1 MEDNKQTNQD
11 LKEQIINATIA
22 LIENSDGLIENIT
35 IRAIAQKANVAVGL
49 INYHFESKKNLIE
62 VCVQRIIS
70 HVMATFPKN
79 AEVESAPTPDD
90 EPESEMPSFTA
101 RVFDFLLNHPEI
113 ARISILADLSE
124 PNIASNSSVSYRAIL
139 KGLPETE
146 DKKSEKNQ
154 KNKGFYAFIDHSFRV
169 FKPSNQHRTSSL
181 EPEQQGRL
189 QRLSP
194 PGDRNS
200 EYPITDFE
208 INAIA

>member
-1 MEDNKQTNQD
+1 MEDNTQKQQD
-11 LKEQIINATIA
+11 IKEHIINTTIS

-79 AEVESAPTPDD
+79 AEVEGVSAPVDGRQ
-90 EPESEMPSFTA
+90 SEMASFTA

-113 ARISILADLSE
+113 AKISILADLTE

-146 DKKSEKNQ
+146 DKKSERIRRIK
-154 KNKGFYAFIDHSFRV
+154 AFM
-169 FKPSNQHRTSSL
+169 L
-181 EPEQQGRL
+181 
-189 QRLSP
+189 LSAIHAAFLNRQISAELLHMNLNNE
-194 PGDRNS
+194 DD
-200 EYPITDFE
+200 YTDFLRLVTE
-208 INAIA
+208 ILNIT

>member
-79 AEVESAPTPDD
+79 AEVESAPTLMTNPNQRCHHSL
-90 EPESEMPSFTA
+90 PG
-101 RVFDFLLNHPEI
+101 FL
-113 ARISILADLSE
+113 
-124 PNIASNSSVSYRAIL
+124 
-139 KGLPETE
+139 T
-146 DKKSEKNQ
+146 
-154 KNKGFYAFIDHSFRV
+154 FC
-169 FKPSNQHRTSSL
+169 
-181 EPEQQGRL
+181 
-189 QRLSP
+189 
-194 PGDRNS
+194 
-200 EYPITDFE
+200 
-208 INAIA
+208 

>member
-1 MEDNKQTNQD
+1 MEDNTQKQQD
-11 LKEQIINATIA
+11 IKEHIINTTIS

-79 AEVESAPTPDD
+79 AEVEGVSAPDD
-90 EPESEMPSFTA
+90 EPESEMASFTA

-113 ARISILADLSE
+113 AKISILADLTE

-146 DKKSEKNQ
+146 DKKSERIRRIK
-154 KNKGFYAFIDHSFRV
+154 AFM
-169 FKPSNQHRTSSL
+169 L
-181 EPEQQGRL
+181 
-189 QRLSP
+189 LSAIHAAFLNRQI
-194 PGDRNS
+194 GAELLHMNLNNEDD
-200 EYPITDFE
+200 YTDFLRLVTK
-208 INAIA
+208 ILNIT

>member
-49 INYHFESKKNLIE
+49 INYHFKSKKNLIE

-79 AEVESAPTPDD
+79 AEVEGASSPDD
-90 EPESEMPSFTA
+90 KPESEMASFTA

-124 PNIASNSSVSYRAIL
+124 PNIASNASVSYRAIL

-146 DKKSEKNQ
+146 DKKSEKI
-154 KNKGFYAFIDHSFRV
+154 KRIKAFMLLSTIHSAFLNRQI
-169 FKPSNQHRTSSL
+169 SAEL
-181 EPEQQGRL
+181 L
-189 QRLSP
+189 QLNLN
-194 PGDRNS
+194 D
-200 EYPITDFE
+200 EDDYTDFLRQVTE
-208 INAIA
+208 ILNIT